1 MECRSSIFCSGT
13 KTFLSPDDSDIVDI
27 EDDSN
32 PDSRQHNSNSQSAK
46 REGSPLSDVGSLSD
60 SDLMSS
66 SRLFPLHSLAAGVN
80 KPRIWSIVDTATNS
94 GSNNS
99 SISPGAKSSAS
110 SIGPISPVSANR
122 AARLDYLTSPYPKPG
137 SMPQWYSPAAAA
149 AAATFAQAQGAGS
162 PFSSLYSCPPALMS
176 QLMGGNPVGAG
187 TPPGLHNLPPHLVAV
202 AAESSLNRLRSAAA
216 VAAAAAVANQ
226 NPCNK

>member
-1 MECRSSIFCSGT
+1 
-13 KTFLSPDDSDIVDI
+13 VDI

-32 PDSRQHNSNSQSAK
+32 LDSRQHSGNNSSNHPVK

-60 SDLMSS
+60 SDLLQN
-66 SRLFPLHSLAAGVN
+66 SRLYSLHPHLGTGAS

-99 SISPGAKSSAS
+99 SVSPGAKSSAS
-110 SIGPISPVSANR
+110 SIGPISPISANR

-137 SMPQWYSPAAAA
+137 GMPQWYGAAAAA
-149 AAATFAQAQGAGS
+149 AAATFAQTPGAGT
-162 PFSSLYSCPPALMS
+162 PFPSLYSCPPGLMS
-176 QLMGGNPVGAG
+176 QLMAASPAG
-187 TPPGLHNLPPHLVAV
+187 TPPGLHNLPPHLMAV
-202 AAESSLNRLRSAAA
+202 AAESSLNRLRNAA
-216 VAAAAAVANQ
+216 VAAAAAAANQ